1 MYVILNS
8 TVEFLMSAVYMGGV
22 PVTGIDSLKVGA
34 ARITGVDNMTLGATD
49 RITTEFSET
58 PINFMPYYTSRV
70 SKRTRL
76 LLTTNCV
83 Q

>member
-1 MYVILNS
+1 MYVVLNS

-49 RITTEFSET
+49 RITTEFSES
-58 PINFMPYYTSRV
+58 PINLMPYYTSRV
-70 SKRTRL
+70 PKRTRL
-76 LLTTNCV
+76 LLTTKCV

>member
-1 MYVILNS
+1 
-8 TVEFLMSAVYMGGV
+8 MSAVYMGGV

-58 PINFMPYYTSRV
+58 PINLMPYYTS
-70 SKRTRL
+70 
-76 LLTTNCV
+76 
-83 Q
+83 